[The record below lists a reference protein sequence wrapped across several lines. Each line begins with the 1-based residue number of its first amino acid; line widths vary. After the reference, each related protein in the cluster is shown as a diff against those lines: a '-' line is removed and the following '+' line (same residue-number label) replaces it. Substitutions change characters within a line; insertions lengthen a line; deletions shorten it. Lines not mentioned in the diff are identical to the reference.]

1 VSGPAGE
8 ALRAGGQGW
17 KGAFGACWAT
27 RARQR
32 RQRRRLAAPAGGRLA
47 PFPFGGSMRAPPA
60 PGFQGISGGDVDR
73 LPQPFLGFGGG
84 LPGAGGGR
92 PGGLPGGFGPA
103 GRQGR
108 FRLC

>member
-1 VSGPAGE
+1 
-8 ALRAGGQGW
+8 
-17 KGAFGACWAT
+17 
-27 RARQR
+27 
-32 RQRRRLAAPAGGRLA
+32 
-47 PFPFGGSMRAPPA
+47 MRAPPA

-73 LPQPFLGFGGG
+73 LPQPFLGLGGG